1 MGSSFRLFSVRGIDI
16 KIHFTFPL
24 ILVWAAVQFGAIS
37 DRGLEGAVFGVLVTL
52 LLFSIVIL
60 HELGHSFMAL
70 EFDVPIS
77 QIVLLPIG
85 GVAQM
90 GRMPDKPGQE
100 FLVAIAGPLV
110 NFVLAIVL
118 AVLALGL
125 QINVTP
131 QSMLQALRG
140 MGQLSLAAI
149 FSYVFVTNLFLG
161 VFNLLP
167 AFPMDGGRVLRALLA
182 TQLDYGKA
190 TSIAVLVGQGLAWLM
205 GLWGFLGGGF
215 FLILIAIF
223 IYLGASQ
230 EGQLTQLRDVLADL
244 TVEVAYSRQT
254 ERLSPGDSLQKAVDI
269 TLRSFQANFPV
280 CDADRLVGILTQQRL
295 IDRLQRVGPGTP
307 VRSAMN
313 TEFDTVGPT
322 DGLFDVQQ
330 KLSRS
335 DLEALPVVE
344 GDRLMG
350 MITQEDIAEIY
361 RLASSEPDILGSLK
375 SRKSV
380 PRRGGAV

>member
-1 MGSSFRLFSVRGIDI
+1 MGSSFRLFAVRGIDI
-16 KIHFTFPL
+16 KIHITFPL
-24 ILVWAAVQFGAIS
+24 ILVWAAIQFGAVS

-70 EFDVPIS
+70 EFDVPIT

-90 GRMPDKPGQE
+90 GRMPDKPVQE

-118 AVLALGL
+118 GVLALGL
-125 QINVTP
+125 QFNVTP
-131 QSMLQALRG
+131 QGMLEALQG
-140 MGQLSLAAI
+140 MGQLSVAAI
-149 FSYVFVTNLFLG
+149 FSYVFATNIFLG

-182 TQLDYGKA
+182 TRLEYGRA

-254 ERLSPGDSLQKAVDI
+254 ERISPDDTLQKAVDI

-280 CDADRLVGILTQQRL
+280 CDEDRLVGILTQQQL
-295 IDRLQRVGPGTP
+295 VERLQRVGPGTL
-307 VRSAMN
+307 VRDAMK
-313 TEFDTVGPT
+313 TDFDRVSPS

-330 KLSRS
+330 KLAHS
-335 DLEALPVVE
+335 DLDALPVVDE
-344 GDRLMG
+344 DRLLG

-361 RLASSEPDILGSLK
+361 RLASSEPDILGTLK
-375 SRKSV
+375 GQGSV
-380 PRRGGAV
+380 PRRGRV

>member
-1 MGSSFRLFSVRGIDI
+1 MGSAFRLFSVRGIDI
-16 KIHFTFPL
+16 KIHITFPL
-24 ILVWAAVQFGAIS
+24 ILVWAAIQFGAIS
-37 DRGLEGAVFGVLVTL
+37 DRGLEGAVFGILVTL
-52 LLFSIVIL
+52 VLFSIVIL

-70 EFDVPIS
+70 EFDVPIT

-118 AVLALGL
+118 GILALGL
-125 QINVTP
+125 RINVTP
-131 QSMLQALRG
+131 QGMLEALQG
-140 MGQLSLAAI
+140 MGQLSVPAI
-149 FSYVFVTNLFLG
+149 FSYIFATNLFLG
-161 VFNLLP
+161 IFNLLP

-182 TQLDYGKA
+182 TRLEYGRA

-244 TVEVAYSRQT
+244 TVEVAYTRQT
-254 ERLSPGDSLQKAVDI
+254 ERISPDDSLQKAVDI

-280 CDADRLVGILTQQRL
+280 CDGDRLVGVLTQQRL
-295 IDRLQRVGPGTP
+295 VERLQRVGPGTP
-307 VRSAMN
+307 VRDAMN
-313 TEFDTVGPT
+313 TEFDSVSPS

-330 KLSRS
+330 KLARS
-335 DLEALPVVE
+335 DLQALPVVE
-344 GDRLMG
+344 EDRLLG

-361 RLASSEPDILGSLK
+361 RLASSEPDILGTLK
-375 SRKSV
+375 SQGSV
-380 PRRGGAV
+380 PRRGAV